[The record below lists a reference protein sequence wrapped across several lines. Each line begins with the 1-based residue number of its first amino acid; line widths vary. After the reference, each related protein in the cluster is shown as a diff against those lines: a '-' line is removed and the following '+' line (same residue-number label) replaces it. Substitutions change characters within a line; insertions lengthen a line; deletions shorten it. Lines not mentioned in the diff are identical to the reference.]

1 MAAPFHIAARGEQTR
16 ASEELSPGFSS
27 DRANKKVRQRGGA
40 YIYIYRERDG
50 GREVHIY
57 IYIEREREGE
67 RERVSESE

>member
-40 YIYIYRERDG
+40 YIYRERERRREGGTYIYIYRER
-50 GREVHIY
+50 
-57 IYIEREREGE
+57 ERRGE
-67 RERVSESE
+67 RESE